1 LSTGSTDA
9 GALSGAIDA
18 ILPQLCA
25 ELEELVRIP
34 SISGAGQPRE
44 PLQAAH
50 DMVARL
56 LTDAGVQDVAPLELP
71 GTAPIV
77 TGEIPAPP
85 GAPTVLL
92 YSHYDVVPA
101 GDASLW
107 TSPAFEPEQR
117 DGAIYGRG
125 ASDSKANI
133 MVHVGALRAWGG
145 RPPVGIKIVIE
156 GQEEIGGGA
165 LTTYPPTDPQR
176 FAADAMLIADMGSIR
191 PGVPT
196 LTIALRGMANVT
208 VRADTLA
215 SDKHSGQY
223 GGAAPDA
230 LLVVLHALATL
241 HDERG
246 DVTVDG
252 LRREPWTGGGYSE
265 EEFRALAEV
274 RDGLPLMGTGDLGSR
289 VWSGPA
295 ITVTGID
302 VASVEDA
309 VNAVPASAR
318 AKLNLRVHPGQ
329 DAAEAQAALVAHLRA
344 LRPFGVPLE
353 VEAGELGHGFLA
365 DPAGPAYEVA
375 RAALGDAW
383 GAETQLAA
391 TGGSI
396 PLVNALQAAV
406 PDAEIL
412 LLGATDGY
420 SNIHAPDER
429 VLIDE
434 LRNAVVAEAE
444 FLGRYASQASA

>member
-1 LSTGSTDA
+1 
-9 GALSGAIDA
+9 
-18 ILPQLCA
+18 
-25 ELEELVRIP
+25 
-34 SISGAGQPRE
+34 
-44 PLQAAH
+44 
-50 DMVARL
+50 
-56 LTDAGVQDVAPLELP
+56 
-71 GTAPIV
+71 
-77 TGEIPAPP
+77 
-85 GAPTVLL
+85 
-92 YSHYDVVPA
+92 
-101 GDASLW
+101 
-107 TSPAFEPEQR
+107 
-117 DGAIYGRG
+117 
-125 ASDSKANI
+125 
-133 MVHVGALRAWGG
+133 
-145 RPPVGIKIVIE
+145 
-156 GQEEIGGGA
+156 
-165 LTTYPPTDPQR
+165 
-176 FAADAMLIADMGSIR
+176 MLIADMGSIR

-365 DPAGPAYEVA
+365 DPASPAYEVA

-444 FLGRYASQASA
+444 FLGRYASRASA